1 MTNLRSVRYELK
13 TELVRQGYTLSSFSK
28 ISGVNRGVLSST
40 LSDPP
45 TKSLS
50 MNQLNQMS
58 EALHLPVGWLYKQY
72 AEELIKDIEHVSWR
86 KVKDLLTHCLI
97 LNKVSLIKMMLD
109 ALKDKTAYVNY
120 IFELA
125 EEVIEQG
132 SQADLQMFYQYV
144 LDYESNP
151 HTERF
156 AVSQYRLFRANLGL
170 DLQQNFKAMIQ
181 FAPYRHTLPL
191 YLKLDALAQLIHVSY
206 ALKDWEVLNEY
217 GKELVNTANL
227 AYKEKSKQSHIS
239 TKKHER
245 PLIVYFG
252 KGYTAQFIKW
262 EHSGNYEEAKKLIP
276 YYEDLSWVTKVDP
289 LDTESRI
296 SVEKH
301 AIYAKCNRYNLE
313 LLQGNYSALKPYV
326 DYLEFFPEEHPA
338 SLTIIIKASNMHKWD
353 IDEILEKYHHII
365 YPSNI
370 LDYLQRIT
378 SYSMIVEINRYINI
392 YYELALYYFERKK
405 NKDDLEHILSVLK
418 SNIEKYNRLYSFD
431 STQLFEKISKFY
443 LA

>member
-1 MTNLRSVRYELK
+1 
-13 TELVRQGYTLSSFSK
+13 
-28 ISGVNRGVLSST
+28 
-40 LSDPP
+40 
-45 TKSLS
+45 
-50 MNQLNQMS
+50 
-58 EALHLPVGWLYKQY
+58 
-72 AEELIKDIEHVSWR
+72 
-86 KVKDLLTHCLI
+86 
-97 LNKVSLIKMMLD
+97 
-109 ALKDKTAYVNY
+109 
-120 IFELA
+120 
-125 EEVIEQG
+125 
-132 SQADLQMFYQYV
+132 
-144 LDYESNP
+144 
-151 HTERF
+151 
-156 AVSQYRLFRANLGL
+156 
-170 DLQQNFKAMIQ
+170 MIQ

-206 ALKDWEVLNEY
+206 ALKDWEVLNKY

-262 EHSGNYEEAKKLIP
+262 EHNGNYEEAKKLIP